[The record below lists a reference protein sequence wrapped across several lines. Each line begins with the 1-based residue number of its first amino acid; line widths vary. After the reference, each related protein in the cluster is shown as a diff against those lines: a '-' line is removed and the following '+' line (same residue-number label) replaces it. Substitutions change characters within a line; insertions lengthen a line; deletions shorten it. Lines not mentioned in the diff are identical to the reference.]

1 MKLIKNPL
9 NVKIEIIFKA
19 PNVESLEP
27 GEERLVHDELASF
40 WKRIHS
46 FLIVS
51 ESNNVKEV
59 VEEPKE
65 VESDEVVEEKEEEV
79 KEEVE
84 EEKPKKSKK
93 SKKSSK

>member
-9 NVKIEIIFKA
+9 DVKIEIIYKA

-51 ESNNVKEV
+51 ESNNAQED
-59 VEEPKE
+59 VEEEKEE
-65 VESDEVVEEKEEEV
+65 VEKDEVEEKEDEIQED
-79 KEEVE
+79 VE
-84 EEKPKKSKK
+84 EEKPKKSKG